1 MLGSLDIEILEPDV
15 PWNENYK
22 NKTECK
28 VDNQG
33 KVADLFEA
41 TVPWPPHQNTT
52 HYLFQGVRDPF
63 LESPGSFSGP
73 KSNIQIEI

>member
-1 MLGSLDIEILEPDV
+1 M
-15 PWNENYK
+15 
-22 NKTECK
+22 
-28 VDNQG
+28 QG
-33 KVADLFEA
+33 WQSGQGGWFIWGHSPLA
-41 TVPWPPHQNTT
+41 THQNTT

>member
-1 MLGSLDIEILEPDV
+1 MLGSLDMEILEPDV

-41 TVPWPPHQNTT
+41 TVP
-52 HYLFQGVRDPF
+52 
-63 LESPGSFSGP
+63 
-73 KSNIQIEI
+73 